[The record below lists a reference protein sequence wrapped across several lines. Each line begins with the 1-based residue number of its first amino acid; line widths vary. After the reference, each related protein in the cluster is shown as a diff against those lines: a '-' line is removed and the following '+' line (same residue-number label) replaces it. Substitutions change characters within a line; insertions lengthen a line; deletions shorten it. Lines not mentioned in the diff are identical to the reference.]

1 MDFSHLKQIAF
12 VGCTHGDEQ
21 LGRYIVH
28 EYPFGKTE
36 KIMYRTIIGNPPAMD
51 LNVRGVEG
59 DLNRSYPGNLEGNL
73 EEKRAAQLL
82 PILQKYDV
90 VIDFHQAFAH
100 MPDLIIVKEW
110 NDEIAAVANCFD
122 MDHVLELDKG
132 SGSYT
137 GMMMSYVKN
146 GIATEYGY
154 AHKHKESCQRAKRDI
169 ENIIADNQVKP
180 NKKRYRIWG
189 DLGLD
194 QKGSTELE
202 NLVQL
207 ADQQREILDLKEQNL
222 YPIFIDGYDDKWCV
236 LVQELFD

>member
-21 LGRYIVH
+21 LGRYIVN
-28 EYPFGKTE
+28 EFPFGKTDTL
-36 KIMYRTIIGNPPAMD
+36 MYRTIIGNPDAMN

-59 DLNRSYPGNLEGNL
+59 DLNRSYPGDPQGNL
-73 EEKRAAQLL
+73 EERRAAQIL
-82 PILQKYDV
+82 PFLQKYDV

-110 NDEIAAVANCFD
+110 KEEIAAVADCFD

-132 SGSYT
+132 SGTYT
-137 GMMMSYVKN
+137 GMMMSHVNN

-154 AHKHKESCQRAKRDI
+154 AHNHKEACQRAKRDI
-169 ENIIADNQVKP
+169 ENIIAGNRVKP

-194 QKGSTELE
+194 LKGTVELE
-202 NLVQL
+202 NLVKL
-207 ADQQREILDLKEQNL
+207 TDQQREKLQLTDENL

-236 LVQELFD
+236 LVQEL